1 MKEKIFLF
9 FLIFLLTLPLSSY
22 KKVYASTAPIV
33 TAIEVKGLKRIEEG
47 AILKRIRQKIGQPL
61 SRQKISKDI
70 KNIYNMGY
78 FEDVKVEVEPYE
90 GGLKVIYVLKE
101 KPTISRIFFS
111 GNHEF
116 DDTKLSKQLTITPG
130 AIADVTLIQRNVS
143 ALKNFYESEG
153 YWSAQVVPIVK
164 EVSDSEVT
172 LTFLI
177 NEGSKV
183 RIKDIEF
190 IGNSKISD
198 SKIKHVMETKSWWIF
213 SFITSSGYYKKSVMK
228 QDIERI
234 KNLYYNNGFLNVV
247 VSDPEIILTKDRKKM
262 LIKIRISEGPQYR
275 ISEIKFRAHAPSDE
289 PRLKEMLPLKKGD
302 IFSKK
307 LLQEGIRKITEFYS
321 ERGYALATVEP
332 EVIPDEATKT
342 VKLVMN
348 VNEGDIYRVGRIE
361 IIGNT
366 KTQDKVIRREMRLDE
381 GDIFNSKLLQRSYER
396 INNLNFF
403 ESVKLV
409 PKPRVKEK
417 KLDIDIKVK
426 EKATGFLSVGGG
438 YSSIDKFVA
447 MIDVTQANLFG
458 TGRYLK
464 LRGEFGGRSTF
475 YELSYRDPWFMDKPL
490 SFSVSLYKTR
500 RDYLAYDRE
509 ATGGT
514 IGFGKRFR
522 EYWHASATY
531 KYEKVTIS
539 NIDEGASS
547 IVKDQEGTNVTSSI
561 TPAIS
566 RDTRD
571 NYLDPHRGS
580 KNSLYITYAGLGGNN
595 FFIKGLFDSSWFFPI
610 GETTFAARGRIGYAT
625 GLFNHK
631 LPLYERFYVGGLY
644 TIRGLGFGEGG
655 PKDDNG
661 DPIGGTKEVIVNL
674 EYIFPLITELKLKGV
689 VFFDSGR
696 AYDTSETFG
705 TDLRYTTGAG
715 VRWMSPFGPIRIEY
729 GYNLDRREDEDQG
742 KIEFSFGGYF

>member
-1 MKEKIFLF
+1 MKKKIPIFLV
-9 FLIFLLTLPLSSY
+9 FLIVFIPLSYRPS
-22 KKVYASTAPIV
+22 VAETSPVV
-33 TAIEVKGLKRIEEG
+33 TAIEIRGLKRIEEG
-47 AILKRIRQKIGQPL
+47 AILKRIKQKIGQPL
-61 SRQKISKDI
+61 SRQKISEDI
-70 KNIYNMGY
+70 KNIYGMGY
-78 FEDVKVEVEPYE
+78 FEDVKVEAEPYE
-90 GGLKVIYVLKE
+90 GGLKLIYKVKE
-101 KPTISRIFFS
+101 KPTISRIYFS
-111 GNHEF
+111 GNHKF
-116 DDTKLSKQLTITPG
+116 DDTKLNEQLTITPG

-143 ALKNFYESEG
+143 ALKSFYESEG
-153 YWSAQVVPIVK
+153 YWTARVVPIVK

-177 NEGSKV
+177 EEGSKV
-183 RIKDIEF
+183 RIKEIE
-190 IGNSKISD
+190 ILGNSRISD
-198 SKIKHVMETKSWWIF
+198 GKIKGVMETKSWWIF

-234 KNLYYNNGFLNVV
+234 KNLYYDNGYLNVV
-247 VSDPEIILTKDRKKM
+247 VSDPEITLTPDRRKM
-262 LIKIRISEGPQYR
+262 IIRIRISEGPQYR
-275 ISEIKFRAHAPSDE
+275 ISEIKFRAHRPSDVA
-289 PRLKEMLPLKKGD
+289 RLKDLLPLKKGD

-307 LLQEGIRKITEFYS
+307 LLQEGIRKITQFYS
-321 ERGYALATVEP
+321 EMGYALASVEP
-332 EVIPDEATKT
+332 EIIPDEATKT
-342 VKLVMN
+342 VKIVMN
-348 VNEGDIYRVGRIE
+348 INEGDLYRVGRIE

-381 GDIFNSKLLQRSYER
+381 GDIFNSKLLQRSSER

-403 ESVKLV
+403 EKVELV

-447 MIDVTQANLFG
+447 MVDVTQANLFG

-464 LRGEFGGRSTF
+464 VRGEFGGRSTF
-475 YELSYRDPWFMDKPL
+475 YEVSYRDPWFMDKPL
-490 SFSVSLYKTR
+490 SFSLSLYRTQ
-500 RDYLAYDRE
+500 RDYIAYDRK

-514 IGFGKRFR
+514 VGFGKRFGDF
-522 EYWHASATY
+522 WSTSLTY
-531 KYEKVTIS
+531 KYENVTIS
-539 NIDEGASS
+539 NIDQDASN
-547 IVKDQEGTNVTSSI
+547 IIKDQEGTNTTSSI

-566 RDTRD
+566 RDSRD

-580 KNSLYITYAGLGGNN
+580 RNSLFITYAGLGGDNY
-595 FFIKGLFDSSWFFPI
+595 FIKGLIDSSWFFPI

-644 TIRGLGFGEGG
+644 TIRGLGFGDGG

-661 DPIGGTKEVIVNL
+661 DPIGGTKELIVNL
-674 EYIFPLITELKLKGV
+674 EYIFPLITDVKLKGV
-689 VFFDSGR
+689 VFFDAGR

-705 TDLRYTTGAG
+705 RDLRYTTGAG

-729 GYNLDRREDEDQG
+729 GYNLDRREDENQG
-742 KIEFSFGGYF
+742 RIEFSFGGAF